1 MNSSPPL
8 FLRTSDL
15 DRAQPEWFER
25 QIMRALALV
34 GWEDLRHVGRSW
46 DGGADIVGLSHGDRW
61 LVQVKAHRGSASKQA
76 VSDLERAATIYGVSR
91 GLAVSR
97 GSWADTAERS
107 ARKYGENLQLVTGIQ
122 LVAAVE
128 RSQIFPPVSRSLYAF
143 QEEAVTEL
151 QMAQQHER
159 RVALVA
165 MATGL
170 GKTVVAAEFVARLAS
185 IPDSK
190 VLVLAHNE
198 DVLKQ
203 SEKSFWQH
211 LPKTV
216 STHQLNGRERPH
228 RSDGVTFATFQTM
241 SNLLLHGSEDLNF
254 DIVLVDECHHAAAPS
269 YATVLTTLDPDYLIG
284 LTATP
289 WRMDERSLRNIFGDP
304 VYSKSII
311 EAMNQGWLSEVDY
324 RLLIDNIPWEDLP
337 RLTGTPLSVRQLNS
351 RLFIP
356 QLEEAIVGKIG
367 EHWEELGSPRAL
379 VFCKTIDSA
388 NRMARLIN
396 QAGFAR
402 AEVISSRLAPG
413 ERRIDREIRLM
424 RFQDGEIDVLCGV
437 DVFNEGID
445 IPDVNLLVFLR
456 VTHSRRIF
464 VQQLGRG
471 LRWRPGKV
479 VRVLDFVSDIR
490 RIAAVLRME
499 TEHEWWMSQ
508 RPVEVRLPNTIVHF
522 SNDQQASFFREWL
535 RDAAE
540 IEDTSEQSI
549 LAFPQELIGDVR

>member
-1 MNSSPPL
+1 MTSSPLL

-25 QIMRALALV
+25 QTMRALALV

-76 VSDLERAATIYGVSR
+76 VRDLERAATIYGVNR

-97 GSWADTAERS
+97 GNWAGTAERS

-122 LVAAVE
+122 LVTAVE

-198 DVLKQ
+198 DILKQ

-254 DIVLVDECHHAAAPS
+254 DIVVVDECHHAAAPS

-304 VYSKSII
+304 VYSKSVI

-324 RLLIDNIPWEDLP
+324 RLLTDNIPWQDLP
-337 RLTGTPLSVRQLNS
+337 QLTGTPLSVRQLNS

-356 QLEEAIVGKIG
+356 QLEEAIVGKIR

-413 ERRIDREIRLM
+413 ERRIDREIRLV

-445 IPDVNLLVFLR
+445 VPDVNLLVFLR

-471 LRWRPGKV
+471 LRWRRGKV

-540 IEDTSEQSI
+540 LEDTSEQSI
-549 LAFPQELIGDVR
+549 LAFPQELIGDAQ